1 MANTFSMLTPAG
13 KFSSATVGMEIT
25 EKTHIISLIKEAE
38 VYRAQGLSAESRKT
52 YRQALRLIKNDAQLA
67 QNDEL
72 IESVQDKIHAVEREI
87 LEIDQAADFPEVS
100 QEIQELIRKQFSFSR
115 NRDIAAIEGAIALAK
130 FGQYEEALARFQEL
144 IKKGHLINISKTHI
158 SAHFST
164 LIQELSDSYKR
175 IRDQSIQLLRY
186 AKDLSKSYNR
196 MKEDDDLREKLS
208 RYVGKNL
215 IDRLMKSKGRFLF
228 GNERKEVTIL
238 FADIR
243 SFTSISES
251 MPAEEVVSM
260 LNEFFSAMVDIIFRH
275 NGVLDKFVGDQ
286 LMAVFGI
293 MPSGSS
299 TPYDDAIRAALKMQ
313 DATRKLMVLRTQR
326 KKAVFQIGIGI
337 NTGEAVLGSVGSKN
351 RMDYTVIGDC
361 VNVAGRLQQLAK
373 GGQIILGEQTYLKSR
388 GPFRMKRRGTIKLK
402 NKAESIKCYEVVS
415 T

>member
-1 MANTFSMLTPAG
+1 MANAFSMLTPAR

-130 FGQYEEALARFQEL
+130 FGQYEEALGRFQEL
-144 IKKGHLINISKTHI
+144 IKKGHLINLSKSHV

-164 LIQELSDSYKR
+164 LIQELSASYKR

-228 GNERKEVTIL
+228 GNERREVTIL
-238 FADIR
+238 FSDIR

-260 LNEFFSAMVDIIFRH
+260 LNEFFSAMVDITFRN
-275 NGVLDKFVGDQ
+275 NGILNKFVGDQ

-293 MPSGSS
+293 VSSGSS
-299 TPYDDAIRAALKMQ
+299 TPYDDAIKAALKMQ
-313 DATRKLMVLRTQR
+313 EATRKLMVLRTQR
-326 KKAVFQIGIGI
+326 NKAVFQIGIGI
-337 NTGEAVLGSVGSKN
+337 NTGEAVLGSVGSRN

-388 GPFRMKRRGTIKLK
+388 GPFRMKRRGAIKLK
-402 NKAESIKCYEVVS
+402 NKAESIKCYEVVL
-415 T
+415 

>member
-1 MANTFSMLTPAG
+1 
-13 KFSSATVGMEIT
+13 MEIA

-52 YRQALRLIKNDAQLA
+52 YRQALRLIKNDSQLA

-72 IESVQDKIHAVEREI
+72 VESVQEKIRAVEREI
-87 LEIDQAADFPEVS
+87 LEIDQAVDFPVAS
-100 QEIQELIRKQFSFSR
+100 QEIQELIKRQFSFSR
-115 NRDIAAIEGAIALAK
+115 NKDIAAIEGAVALAK
-130 FGQYEEALARFQEL
+130 FGQYEKALAQFQNL
-144 IKKGHLINISKTHI
+144 IKKGHLLNISK
-158 SAHFST
+158 SQVAAHFST

-175 IRDQSIQLLRY
+175 IRDQSVQLLRY

-228 GNERKEVTIL
+228 GNERREVTIL

-260 LNEFFSAMVDIIFRH
+260 LNEFFSAMVDITFRH
-275 NGVLDKFVGDQ
+275 NGILDKFVGDQ

-293 MPSGSS
+293 VPSESS

-313 DATRKLMVLRTQR
+313 DATRKLMVLRAQR
-326 KKAVFQIGIGI
+326 KKTVFEIGIGI
-337 NTGEAVLGSVGSKN
+337 NTGEAVLGSVGSRN

-361 VNVAGRLQQLAK
+361 VNVAGRLQQIAK
-373 GGQIILGEQTYLKSR
+373 GGQIIVGEQTYVKSR

-415 T
+415 P

>member
-1 MANTFSMLTPAG
+1 MLHAFSML
-13 KFSSATVGMEIT
+13 SSARDVPFCYGLNMA
-25 EKTHIISLIKEAE
+25 EKSNIISLIKEAE

-72 IESVQDKIHAVEREI
+72 IESVQEKIHAVEREI
-87 LEIDQAADFPEVS
+87 LEIDQTADFPEVS
-100 QEIQELIRKQFSFSR
+100 QEIQELIKKQFSFSR
-115 NRDIAAIEGAIALAK
+115 NKDIAVIEGAVALAK
-130 FGQYEEALARFQEL
+130 FGQYGKALAEFQEL
-144 IKKGHLINISKTHI
+144 IKKGHIININKGHVST
-158 SAHFST
+158 HFST

-186 AKDLSKSYNR
+186 AKDLSNSYNR

-215 IDRLMKSKGRFLF
+215 IDRLIKSKGRFLF
-228 GNERKEVTIL
+228 GNERREVTIL

-260 LNEFFSAMVDIIFRH
+260 LNEFFSAMVDITFRH
-275 NGVLDKFVGDQ
+275 NGILDKFVGDQ

-293 MPSGSS
+293 VSSGSS

-313 DATRKLMVLRTQR
+313 EATRKLMVLRTQR
-326 KKAVFQIGIGI
+326 NKTAFQIGIGI
-337 NTGEAVLGSVGSKN
+337 NTGEAVLGSVGSRN

-388 GPFRMKRRGTIKLK
+388 GPFRMKRRGAIKLK

-415 T
+415 P

>member
-1 MANTFSMLTPAG
+1 
-13 KFSSATVGMEIT
+13 MEIA

-52 YRQALRLIKNDAQLA
+52 YRQALRLIKNDSQLA

-72 IESVQDKIHAVEREI
+72 VESVQEKIRAVEREI
-87 LEIDQAADFPEVS
+87 LEIDQAVDFPVAS
-100 QEIQELIRKQFSFSR
+100 QEIQELIKRQFSFSR
-115 NRDIAAIEGAIALAK
+115 NKDIAAIEGAVALAK
-130 FGQYEEALARFQEL
+130 FGQYEKALAQFQNL
-144 IKKGHLINISKTHI
+144 IKKGHLLNISK
-158 SAHFST
+158 SQVAAHFST

-175 IRDQSIQLLRY
+175 IRDQSVQLLRY

-228 GNERKEVTIL
+228 GNERREVTIL

-260 LNEFFSAMVDIIFRH
+260 LNEFFSAMVDITFRH
-275 NGVLDKFVGDQ
+275 NGILDKFVGDQ

-293 MPSGSS
+293 VPSESS

-313 DATRKLMVLRTQR
+313 DATRKLMVLRAQR
-326 KKAVFQIGIGI
+326 KKTVFEIGIGI
-337 NTGEAVLGSVGSKN
+337 NTGEAVLGSVGSRN

-361 VNVAGRLQQLAK
+361 VNVAGRLQQIAK
-373 GGQIILGEQTYLKSR
+373 GGQIIVGEQTYVKSR

-402 NKAESIKCYEVVS
+402 NKAESIKCYEVLS
-415 T
+415 P

>member
-1 MANTFSMLTPAG
+1 MPLVCSPQLEISHSAYGLNMA
-13 KFSSATVGMEIT
+13 
-25 EKTHIISLIKEAE
+25 EKSNIISLIKEAE

-72 IESVQDKIHAVEREI
+72 IESVQEKIHAVEREI

-100 QEIQELIRKQFSFSR
+100 QEIQELIKKQFSFSR

-130 FGQYEEALARFQEL
+130 FGQYEEALAKFQEL
-144 IKKGHLINISKTHI
+144 IKKGHLINISKSHV

-228 GNERKEVTIL
+228 GNERREVTIL

-275 NGVLDKFVGDQ
+275 NGILDKFVGDQ

-293 MPSGSS
+293 VSSGSS

-326 KKAVFQIGIGI
+326 NKAVFQIGIGI
-337 NTGEAVLGSVGSKN
+337 NTGEAVLGSVGSRN

-388 GPFRMKRRGTIKLK
+388 GPFRMKRRGAIKLK

-415 T
+415 P